1 MNLQQIKRVFCLHGK
16 LTISLFII
24 SILSSNIYCAYLT
37 VPIDGRSA
45 GMANA
50 SITIDDTWSNFR
62 NQAGLA
68 HIENTSAGF
77 LYENRFGLYQVS
89 TKALAIA
96 IPVNSGCFG
105 LNYSYFG
112 YSAYNESKAGIG
124 FGKKLADF
132 LRFGIQLNYMHTYI
146 SENYGN
152 RGKVTFETGI
162 LATPV
167 QHFTVGF
174 HVFNPLHTYISNNIN
189 EHIPTIIRAGIGY
202 EFNKTTRLTIET
214 QKDIDQKP
222 VFKFGG
228 EHLLFDFL
236 YIRTGIM
243 HNPVK
248 YSFGLGIEYKGFYGD
263 IGFISHPELGYSP
276 HLSIYYRFSSNENE
290 QE

>member
-1 MNLQQIKRVFCLHGK
+1 MTIKQLNRFSFLQVT
-16 LTISLFII
+16 LTIFLFII
-24 SILSSNIYCAYLT
+24 PSLSIKIYCAYLS

-50 SITIDDTWSNFR
+50 SITTDDLWSNFR

-68 HIENTSAGF
+68 NIKNPSGGF

-112 YSAYNESKAGIG
+112 YSEYNESKAAIG
-124 FGKKLADF
+124 FGKKLAEF
-132 LRFGIQLNYMHTYI
+132 LDIGIQLNYMHTYI
-146 SENYGN
+146 TENYGN
-152 RGKVTFETGI
+152 RGTVTFETGL
-162 LATPV
+162 LATPISD
-167 QHFTVGF
+167 FTLAF
-174 HVFNPLHTYISNNIN
+174 HVFNPLHTLISRNIN
-189 EHIPTIIRAGIGY
+189 EHIPTIIRAGIEY
-202 EFNKTTRLTIET
+202 KFNENTMLAVET
-214 QKDIDQKP
+214 KKDINQKP

-236 YIRTGIM
+236 YIRTGIQT
-243 HNPVK
+243 NPVK
-248 YSFGLGIEYKGFYGD
+248 YSFGFGMEYKGIYGD

-276 HLSIYYRFSSNENE
+276 HLSIYYRFGSNE